1 MRTRALAALSGL
13 AYTALVLLITIGPVR
28 QRFVGSEADRG
39 VLDWRSWFELSTW
52 REGTASEFVA
62 NVALFVPWGALA
74 VLALGG
80 RRWMLAALGA
90 GALTLV
96 IEIAQIPL
104 ARISDPRDLVAN
116 ALGALLGIALG
127 AAVDAALSASR
138 ARGAIA
144 SVTGDARP
152 LERASR

>member
-1 MRTRALAALSGL
+1 MRLRAFAAVSGL
-13 AYTALVLLITIGPVR
+13 AYTGLVLLLTIGPVR
-28 QRFVGSEADRG
+28 QRFVESEADRG
-39 VLDWRSWFELSTW
+39 VLDWRSWFELTTW
-52 REGTASEFVA
+52 REGTVSEFVA

-74 VLALGG
+74 VLALGA
-80 RRWMLAALGA
+80 RRWMLAAAGA
-90 GALTLV
+90 GALTLA

-127 AAVDAALSASR
+127 AALEAARRGSREGGPTAS
-138 ARGAIA
+138 GAGGGR
-144 SVTGDARP
+144 T

>member
-1 MRTRALAALSGL
+1 MRTRAAAALIGL
-13 AYTALVLLITIGPVR
+13 AYTALVLLLTIGPVR

-62 NVALFVPWGALA
+62 NVLLFLPWGALA
-74 VLALGG
+74 VVALGG
-80 RRWMLAALGA
+80 RRWMLAAAGA
-90 GALTLV
+90 GALTLA
-96 IEIAQIPL
+96 IEIAQIPT

-127 AAVDAALSASR
+127 VAVDAARSASR
-138 ARGAIA
+138 ERRATALATAAARA
-144 SVTGDARP
+144 P
-152 LERASR
+152 QRASR

>member
-13 AYTALVLLITIGPVR
+13 AYTALVLLLTIGPVR

-39 VLDWRSWFELSTW
+39 VLDWRSWFEIGTW

-80 RRWMLAALGA
+80 RRWMLAAIGA
-90 GALTLV
+90 GSLTLA

-116 ALGALLGIALG
+116 VLGALLGIAFG
-127 AAVDAALSASR
+127 AAADAALSARR
-138 ARGAIA
+138 AHE
-144 SVTGDARP
+144 VTVAATAARST
-152 LERASR
+152 ERASR